1 MAEEKKVW
9 RDAKPYVKGCDIF
22 YQDKVLPQIKVL
34 CRQNDFE
41 FEVITNQGGY
51 MTAAIPQ
58 GKEIIYG
65 VIIPVEAGDLIIYQF
80 VPHQPE
86 KQPR

>member
-34 CRQNDFE
+34 CRQNDF
-41 FEVITNQGGY
+41 
-51 MTAAIPQ
+51 
-58 GKEIIYG
+58 
-65 VIIPVEAGDLIIYQF
+65 
-80 VPHQPE
+80 
-86 KQPR
+86 